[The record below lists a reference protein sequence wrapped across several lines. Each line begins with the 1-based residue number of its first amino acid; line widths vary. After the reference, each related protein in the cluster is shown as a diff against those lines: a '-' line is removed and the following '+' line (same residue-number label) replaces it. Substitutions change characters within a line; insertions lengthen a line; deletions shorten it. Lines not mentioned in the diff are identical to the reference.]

1 MGPSGA
7 GKSTLL
13 DILAFRKTTGKWT
26 TDIRLNGALLSKQ
39 TFVEESGYVTSD
51 DLLTP
56 ELTCREMLRFG
67 AKLRLPA
74 DWSESARDQRVRI
87 EPTEPSLRGE
97 DHSWRAWFALSTWTW
112 SSFFRLFIN

>member
-26 TDIRLNGALLSKQ
+26 TDIRLNGAILAKQ
-39 TFVEESGYVTSD
+39 TFVKESGYVTSD

-56 ELTCREMLRFG
+56 ELTCIEMLRFG
-67 AKLRLPA
+67 AALRLPK
-74 DWSESARDQRVRI
+74 DWSTPAREGRVSFLGVCISLHLDRI
-87 EPTEPSLRGE
+87 
-97 DHSWRAWFALSTWTW
+97 
-112 SSFFRLFIN
+112 

>member
-26 TDIRLNGALLSKQ
+26 TDIRLNGAILQKW
-39 TFVEESGYVTSD
+39 TFVKESGYVTSD

-56 ELTCREMLRFG
+56 ELTCVEMLRFG
-67 AKLRLPA
+67 AALRLPK
-74 DWSESARDQRVRI
+74 DWSKAAREGRVSFLGLGFSV
-87 EPTEPSLRGE
+87 PL
-97 DHSWRAWFALSTWTW
+97 DH
-112 SSFFRLFIN
+112 I